1 MKIFLIIIGSL
12 YACTTLYNLLAI
24 HACANK
30 LRRQLFREHPEYK
43 GIIFKHSFS
52 EIVVS
57 YVPLFIP
64 VFHLIMAICL
74 FIQPADMMQAWYTK
88 VVKAYQE
95 AAEDLNNQRGDQ
107 DECT

>member
-12 YACTTLYNLLAI
+12 YVCIVLYNLLAM

-30 LRRQLFREHPEYK
+30 FRRQLFREHPEYK
-43 GIIFKHSFS
+43 KIRFKYSFS
-52 EIVVS
+52 EVVVG

-74 FIQPADMMQAWYTK
+74 FVQPESLQQKWYAK
-88 VVKAYQE
+88 IVEAYQA
-95 AAEDLNNQRGDQ
+95 AAEDSNNQRGNP